1 MVAAPIPRPAPRIA
15 VTRKPTDTASYLAA
29 LTDEQRA
36 TLERLRA
43 TIRAAAPGAEESFS
57 YGMPG
62 FTLGGRALVWVAA
75 WKRHYGLY
83 PISAALLAAHA
94 APGEAY
100 ETAKGTIRFPA
111 NEALPYDLVTRLV
124 RARADEVGGARA

>member
-1 MVAAPIPRPAPRIA
+1 M
-15 VTRKPTDTASYLAA
+15 TRKPTDTASYLAA
-29 LTDEQRA
+29 LTDERRA

-43 TIRAAAPGAEESFS
+43 TILAAAPGAAESFS

-83 PISAALLAAHA
+83 PIGPELLAAHA
-94 APGEAY
+94 APGESY
-100 ETAKGTIRFPA
+100 ETARGTIRFPA
-111 NEALPYDLVTRLV
+111 NEPVPYDLVARLV
-124 RARADEVGGARA
+124 KARVAEVTGE